1 MGRPL
6 PENLPEKN
14 ITEEREACNYAVKLV
29 SSTVLPMALSAA
41 IQLGIFDVI
50 GAPSIGTKLTSDE
63 LAVRLGATANPRSSA
78 FMIERVLRLLAS
90 HSILRCSADILADG
104 SRVHRYSAAP
114 VCKYLTANEDGVS
127 MAALSLMITDRV
139 SMESW
144 YYLKEAVL
152 NGGVPA
158 FNLAHGGMTEFEY
171 HGSDP
176 RFSRVFN
183 DGMRSH
189 SVIVM
194 KNLLDVYR
202 GFDGVDVLVDVG
214 GGTGGTIGMITARHP
229 HIRGINFDLPH
240 VIAQAPPLPGVDHV
254 GGDVFAS
261 IPSGDAIFMK
271 WILHDWSDEDSMK
284 ILKNCWKALPENGK
298 VIVVDFILP
307 ETPEAGDAAQ
317 CVYHADVIMMLESP
331 GGKERTEKEF
341 EKLAFLS
348 GFSSFKVF
356 CNFSGAFVMEFRK

>member
-1 MGRPL
+1 MGCSL
-6 PENLPEKN
+6 PENQPEKN
-14 ITEEREACNYAVKLV
+14 ISEEREACNYAVKLV

-41 IQLGIFDVI
+41 IQLRIFDII
-50 GAPSIGTKLTSDE
+50 GAPSLGAKLTSDE
-63 LAVRLGATANPRSSA
+63 LAVRLGATANPHSA
-78 FMIERVLRLLAS
+78 SMIERLLRLLAS
-90 HSILRCSADILADG
+90 HSILHCSTDNLADG
-104 SRVHRYSAAP
+104 SRVHRYGAAP
-114 VCKYLTANEDGVS
+114 VCKYLAANEEGVS
-127 MAALSLMITDRV
+127 MAGLSLMITDRV

-144 YYLKEAVL
+144 YHLKDAVVH
-152 NGGVPA
+152 GGVP
-158 FNLAHGGMTEFEY
+158 FSLAHGGMTEFEY

-176 RFSRVFN
+176 RFSKVFN

-189 SVIVM
+189 SVVVM
-194 KNLLDVYR
+194 KNLLDIYR

-214 GGTGGTIGMITARHP
+214 GGTGGTIGMITAKHS

-271 WILHDWSDEDSMK
+271 WILHDWSEEDSIR
-284 ILKNCWKALPENGK
+284 ILKNCRKALPEKGK

-307 ETPEAGDAAQ
+307 ETPETGDAAQ

-331 GGKERTEKEF
+331 SGKERTEKEF
-341 EKLAFLS
+341 ERLSSLS
-348 GFSSFKVF
+348 GFSSFKVV
-356 CNFSGAFVMEFRK
+356 CNFASAFLMEFCK